1 MSAVGSYRS
10 ALQKR
15 DFRLLAIALTQSAMG
30 DWAYNVALVVWV
42 YDRTHSAGWVSAAT
56 LGRMVPRLIACPYG
70 GVVAERF
77 ERVRLMLTADA
88 VRAVLMAILAGAV
101 AMNWPVTVVIA
112 IAASLS
118 VASTVYDPAMS
129 AMVPQLLG
137 EDDLAAGNAL
147 TETINNVAIIGG
159 PAIGAIVL
167 ALGQPSI
174 VMALDSVTFVISAAL
189 LMRVKARSVPS
200 DVTSD
205 GGPLR
210 QIAVGVKAIVGS
222 STAAILTGF
231 TVVTTLLYGAD
242 TVLLVLVSKSKLGT
256 GATGY
261 GYLLVAL
268 GVGGV
273 IAATFINRLAKLPR
287 LSVVLAVGM
296 IVYAAPT
303 AALVVVHS
311 PALAFTIEVI
321 RGMATIIV
329 DVLAMTALQRSLAPD
344 LIARVFGVFWALV
357 LGGLALGAA
366 IMPAVLAVA
375 SLDTTLLL
383 AGLVVPVLVVLIYPK
398 LASLDTFA
406 AQQAEILAP
415 RVSVLGRL
423 DIFAA
428 ASQPVLERLAKRA
441 NAIVAEPGAT
451 IIRQGDPAD
460 ALYVL
465 MEGSVDVSFVPP
477 RARKPQHIR
486 TMEAPVYLGEI
497 GVLQGVPR
505 TATVTASTA
514 VSLLRI
520 DAETFV
526 TSLTETNLSKSFLS
540 GMNTMLARTHP
551 APTVTVPKQRASSGT
566 SKRDA
571 KSTAADKVDV
581 GA

>member
-1 MSAVGSYRS
+1 MSEVGSYRS
-10 ALQKR
+10 ALAKR

-30 DWAYNVALVVWV
+30 DWAYNVALVVWI
-42 YDRTHSAGWVSAAT
+42 YERTHSAGWVSAAT
-56 LGRMVPRLIACPYG
+56 LGRMIPRLIICPYA
-70 GVVAERF
+70 GVVAERY
-77 ERVRLMLTADA
+77 ERIRLMISADA
-88 VRAVLMAILAGAV
+88 IRALLMAFLAAAV
-101 AMNWPVTVVIA
+101 GLNWPVAVIIGITA
-112 IAASLS
+112 LISIT
-118 VASTVYDPAMS
+118 STVYDPATS

-147 TETINNVAIIGG
+147 TETINNVAIVAG

-174 VMALDSVTFVISAAL
+174 VMAIDSVTFVISVAL
-189 LMRVKARSVPS
+189 LSRVTARSVPT
-200 DVTSD
+200 DVAAD

-210 QIAVGVKAIVGS
+210 QVAVGVKAIVGS
-222 STAAILTGF
+222 STASILVGF
-231 TVVTTLLYGAD
+231 TIVTTLLYGTD

-287 LSVVLAVGM
+287 LSAVLAVGM
-296 IVYAAPT
+296 IAYAAPT
-303 AALVVVHS
+303 ALLVVVHS
-311 PALAFTIEVI
+311 PGIAFAIEVV

-329 DVLAMTALQRSLAPD
+329 DVLAMTALQRSLAPE
-344 LIARVFGVFWALV
+344 LIARVFGIFWAMV
-357 LGGLALGAA
+357 LGGLILGAA
-366 IMPAVLAVA
+366 ITPAVLAVS

-383 AGLVVPVLVVLIYPK
+383 AGLVVPVIVAAIYPK
-398 LASLDTFA
+398 LAAVDVLA
-406 AQQAEILAP
+406 AREAETLAP

-441 NAIVAEPGAT
+441 TSIVSEPGTT
-451 IIRQGDPAD
+451 IIRQGEPAD
-460 ALYVL
+460 ALYIL
-465 MEGSVDVSFVPP
+465 LEGSVDVSYVPP
-477 RARKPQHIR
+477 RARKAQFIR
-486 TMEAPVYLGEI
+486 TMEAPAYLGEI

-505 TATVTASTA
+505 TATVTAASA
-514 VSLLRI
+514 ASLLRI

-526 TSLTETNLSKSFLS
+526 TSLTETSLSSAFLS
-540 GMNTMLARTHP
+540 GMNMRLARTQP
-551 APTVTVPKQRASSGT
+551 ATTVTLPKQRRSG
-566 SKRDA
+566 RDT
-571 KSTAADKVDV
+571 KTETPADKVDV

>member
-1 MSAVGSYRS
+1 MSGGIGSYRN
-10 ALQKR
+10 ALANR
-15 DFRLLAIALTQSAMG
+15 DFRLLATALTQSAMG

-42 YDRTHSAGWVSAAT
+42 YERTHSAGWVSAAT
-56 LGRMVPRLIACPYG
+56 LGRMIPRLIASPYG
-70 GVVAERF
+70 GVIAERF
-77 ERVRLMLTADA
+77 ERVRLMMTADS
-88 VRAVLMAILAGAV
+88 VRAVLMAVLACAV
-101 AMNWPVTVVIA
+101 GLNWPVVAVIA
-112 IAASLS
+112 IAATLS
-118 VASTVYDPAMS
+118 VAATVYDPATS

-147 TETINNVAIIGG
+147 TETINNVAIIAG

-174 VMALDSVTFVISAAL
+174 VMALDSMTFVISAL
-189 LMRVKARSVPS
+189 LLSRVTARSVPT
-200 DVTSD
+200 DVTRD
-205 GGPLR
+205 GGPL
-210 QIAVGVKAIVGS
+210 QQMAVGIRAVAGS

-242 TVLLVLVSKSKLGT
+242 TVLLVFVSQHKLGT

-273 IAATFINRLAKLPR
+273 IAATFINRLAALPR

-296 IVYAAPT
+296 IAYAAPT
-303 AALVVVHS
+303 ALLVVVHS
-311 PALAFTIEVI
+311 PTLAFVIEVV
-321 RGMATIIV
+321 RGMATIVV

-344 LIARVFGVFWALV
+344 QIARVFGVFWALV

-366 IMPAVLAVA
+366 ITPPILNAAG
-375 SLDTTLLL
+375 LDTTLLL
-383 AGLVVPVLVVLIYPK
+383 AGFVVPGLVVVVYPR
-398 LASLDTFA
+398 LASVDHLA
-406 AQQAEILAP
+406 SRQAQLLAP

-428 ASQPVLERLAKRA
+428 ASQPMLERLARSA
-441 NAIVAEPGAT
+441 TDVVAEAGTT
-451 IIRQGDPAD
+451 IIRQGEAAD

-465 MEGSVDVSFVPP
+465 LDGSVDVSFRPDD
-477 RARKPQHIR
+477 AREERHIR
-486 TMEAPVYLGEI
+486 TMEAPAFFGEI

-514 VSLLRI
+514 ASMLRI

-526 TSLTETNLSKSFLS
+526 SALTETSLSGAFLS
-540 GMNTMLARTHP
+540 GMNMRLARTHP
-551 APTVTVPKQRASSGT
+551 DTPVVLPEMRDRSSEVVDTADIGT
-566 SKRDA
+566 
-571 KSTAADKVDV
+571 
-581 GA
+581 

>member
-1 MSAVGSYRS
+1 MSPVGSYRS
-10 ALQKR
+10 ALAKR

-42 YDRTHSAGWVSAAT
+42 YDQTHSAGWVSAAT

-77 ERVRLMLTADA
+77 ERVRLMMTADA
-88 VRAVLMAILAGAV
+88 VRAVLMALLAGAV
-101 AMNWPVTVVIA
+101 AMSWPVAAVIG

-118 VASTVYDPAMS
+118 VAATVYDPATS

-147 TETINNVAIIGG
+147 TETINNVAIIAG
-159 PAIGAIVL
+159 PAVGAIVL
-167 ALGQPSI
+167 ALGEPSI
-174 VMALDSVTFVISAAL
+174 VMALDSVTFVISAL
-189 LMRVKARSVPS
+189 LLARIKARSVPS
-200 DVTSD
+200 DVTMD
-205 GGPLR
+205 GGPLQ
-210 QIAVGVKAIVGS
+210 QIAVGVKAVVGS

-231 TVVTTLLYGAD
+231 TVVTTMLYGAD

-311 PALAFTIEVI
+311 PAIAFTIEVI
-321 RGMATIIV
+321 RGMATIVV

-383 AGLVVPVLVVLIYPK
+383 AGLVVPVLVVLIFPK
-398 LASLDTFA
+398 LAQLDTIA
-406 AQQAEILAP
+406 ARQAEILAP
-415 RVSVLGRL
+415 RVSMLGRL

-428 ASQPVLERLAKRA
+428 ASQPMLERLAKRA
-441 NAIVAEPGAT
+441 GSMVTEPGAT
-451 IIRQGDPAD
+451 IIQQGEPAD
-460 ALYVL
+460 ALFILV
-465 MEGSVDVSFVPP
+465 EGSVDVSFVPP
-477 RARKPQHIR
+477 GGRKSQHIR
-486 TMEAPVYLGEI
+486 TMEAPAYLGEI

-505 TATVTASTA
+505 TATVTAATA
-514 VSLLRI
+514 TSLLRI
-520 DAETFV
+520 DADTFV
-526 TSLTETNLSKSFLS
+526 SALTETSLSATFLS
-540 GMNTMLARTHP
+540 GMNMRLARTHP
-551 APTVTVPKQRASSGT
+551 APTVTVPKQRRRGSKT
-566 SKRDA
+566 SEP
-571 KSTAADKVDV
+571 ADKVDV